1 MNSVYLILAHRNFD
15 QVRRLINRLLLGDAG
30 VIVHVDSKVEIPR
43 SFMAGF
49 QEDMVRVFVA
59 EKRHDIAWGSYEM
72 VLATLSLLEEGL
84 HRFPD
89 ARYFTLLS
97 SPVYPIKTPEH
108 IDDVFRHSDSNFL
121 LFKPLLEERW
131 KYGGIRRIN
140 RYIWAKDRRSLAGF
154 CFRTI
159 PFPPRHFPI
168 PRENVFVGSQWWSL
182 KRRTVSRIL
191 EFVRKTPD
199 VLRAFRWTYIPD
211 EMFFATV
218 LLGFLN
224 EQDMVNDH
232 LRVIEYFGLPRD
244 YLRLKIVNR
253 NGVRILG
260 AADLE
265 RLRSS
270 PALFARKFN
279 LTASPEILDLLDHRQ
294 S

>member
-1 MNSVYLILAHRNFD
+1 MNSVYLILAHKNFD
-15 QVRRLINRLLLGDAG
+15 QVRRLISRLLLGDAG

-43 SFMAGF
+43 SFITDF
-49 QEDMVRVFVA
+49 KEDHLRVVVA
-59 EKRHDIAWGSYEM
+59 DKRHDIAWGSHEM

-84 HRFPD
+84 HRFPE

-97 SPVYPIKTPEH
+97 GQDYPIKTPED
-108 IDDVFRHSDSNFL
+108 IDRFFRRSDANFL
-121 LFKPLLEERW
+121 LFKPLSEERW
-131 KYGGIRRIN
+131 KYGGSRRIN
-140 RYIWAKDRRSLAGF
+140 RYYWAKDRKSLAGF

-168 PRENVFVGSQWWSL
+168 PMDKLFVGSQWWSL
-182 KRRTVSRIL
+182 QRGTVSKIL
-191 EFVRKTPD
+191 EFVRHAPD
-199 VLRAFRWTYIPD
+199 VLKAFRWTYIPD

-224 EQDMVNDH
+224 EQNIVNDH

-253 NGVRILG
+253 NGIRILG
-260 AADLE
+260 SADLE
-265 RLRSS
+265 MLRSS
-270 PALFARKFN
+270 PALFARKFD
-279 LTASPEILDLLDHRQ
+279 LTASPEILDLLDHGQ